1 MAPSPQ
7 PMVTSEQVLRALCEV
22 ADPEF
27 PTSIVDLGLICGVDI
42 DGGAVCVHVTFTAM
56 GCPAMDWI
64 QDDIRARLM
73 LEPGITSVKTVVTW
87 DPVWTRKRITEKGRD
102 DLLAVGVVV

>member
-1 MAPSPQ
+1 ML
-7 PMVTSEQVLRALCEV
+7 TEHQVLTALRDV

-27 PTSIVDLGLICGVDI
+27 PTSVVDLGLICGVEI
-42 DGGAVCVHVTFTAM
+42 DGSRVKVRVTFTSM

-64 QDDIRARLM
+64 MDDIKARL
-73 LEPGITSVKTVVTW
+73 LQEPGITVVEAVVSW
-87 DPVWTRKRITEKGRD
+87 ELVWTRKRISERGRD